1 MSKVLIKG
9 GRVINPLNRV
19 DDIRDVLIENGRIK
33 KVDKGISV
41 SADKV
46 INADNLIVC
55 PGLIDIHVHL
65 REPGREDEETVETGT
80 RAAVK
85 GGFTTVACMPNT
97 EPVADSAAVIEYI
110 KEKARSNALARVL
123 PIGALTK
130 ELKGEELS
138 PMNELIEAGVIA
150 FSNDGESVMDAEVMR
165 RALEYSKMFDVPVI
179 VHAEDKQL
187 SVNGQINE
195 GLYSTVLGLKGIPA
209 AAEEVII
216 ARDLILAKMTG
227 AKIHFAHV
235 STRGSVELI
244 RRAKEEGINVTC
256 EVTPHHLT
264 LTDAMIESYD
274 SNYKV
279 NPPLR
284 SEIDVLALREGLKN
298 GTIDAIASDHAPHA
312 LHEKEREFQFAPFG
326 VIGLETTL
334 PLVLTELVEAR
345 ELSLL
350 SLVEKLTI
358 NPAKILGLDLGT
370 LSEGSAADITIIDN
384 KAKVKVDINN
394 FQSKSKNSP
403 FHGWVLN
410 GKVSC
415 LIANGKVVVEDGNS
429 IIPCKEGV

>member
-9 GRVINPLNRV
+9 GRVIDPLNRI

-46 INADNLIVC
+46 INADNLIVF
-55 PGLIDIHVHL
+55 PGLIDMHVHL

-110 KEKARSNALARVL
+110 KEKARSKALARVL

-130 ELKGEELS
+130 ELKSEELS

-179 VHAEDKQL
+179 VHAEDKRL
-187 SVNGQINE
+187 SVDGQINE

-284 SEIDVLALREGLKN
+284 SEIDVLALREGLKD

-326 VIGLETTL
+326 IIGLETTL

-384 KAKVKVDINN
+384 KAKVKVDVNS
-394 FQSKSKNSP
+394 FESKSKNSP
-403 FHGWVLN
+403 FRDWELTGLVKYVLVN
-410 GKVSC
+410 GKLV
-415 LIANGKVVVEDGNS
+415 LEIG
-429 IIPCKEGV
+429 IIKK